1 MERDNQKNCE
11 VVIVGAGPVGLSLAL
26 GLARM
31 GREVRVIEKNDTTA
45 EYSRAPAI
53 WPGTQEILEEL
64 GIVDIFLEE
73 GIIMDKVELYD
84 VDRDTPLLSIPL
96 YELES
101 VTPYPHLLVLPQS
114 QTEKILLNALG
125 KQPSAEVL
133 FSCEVVE
140 LNQDSEKVEV
150 HYRGP
155 NRNAR
160 IDAAYVAGCDGA
172 HSTVRDCINATLEGE
187 TYNLHAA
194 LADVQVENTED
205 FNSPRLTTSPG
216 PAIGIRMGE
225 SLWRMIL
232 PFVAKGTLQLKQRVN
247 DAATKLFS
255 SSSWQEVWQSEFRL
269 HRRLS
274 STFAEGRIVL
284 AGDAAHIN
292 SPVGGQGM
300 NVGIQ
305 DTSILAGIMDEAL
318 NSTEN
323 EPFEEYG
330 RERREE
336 IRRGVNRFTD
346 ILTGMLLMGEGRMLR
361 PAFMVGNLLL
371 KVPFL
376 RHRILKRL
384 AMLE

>member
-1 MERDNQKNCE
+1 MERDNQKSCE

-26 GLARM
+26 GLARR
-31 GREVRVIEKNDTTA
+31 GREVQVIEKNDTTA

-125 KQPSAEVL
+125 KQSSAEVL

-140 LNQDSEKVEV
+140 LKQDSEKVEV
-150 HYRGP
+150 HYQGP
-155 NRNAR
+155 KGSSR
-160 IDAAYVAGCDGA
+160 IDAVYVAGCDGA
-172 HSTVRDCINATLEGE
+172 HSTVRDSINASLEGE

-194 LADVQVENTED
+194 LADVQVENTEV
-205 FNSPRLTTSPG
+205 FHSPRLTTSPR

-232 PFVAKGTLQLKQRVN
+232 PFVAKGDLQLKQRVN
-247 DAATKLFS
+247 DAATKLFG

-274 STFAEGRIVL
+274 STFAEGRVVL

-305 DTSILAGIMDEAL
+305 DASILAGVMDEAL
-318 NSTEN
+318 NSTQKD
-323 EPFEEYG
+323 PFEEYG

-346 ILTGMLLMGEGRMLR
+346 ILTRLLLMGEGRMLR
-361 PAFMVGNLLL
+361 PAFMVVNVLL
-371 KVPFL
+371 KIPFL
-376 RHRILKRL
+376 RRRIMRRL